1 REAGYWAAAPLP
13 VVIDGWADAD
23 PARPYLSDGTSALTY
38 GQFRARAWTLA
49 ANLAGHGVRPGDR
62 VAVQLPNWN
71 EYFLLYAACARLGAV
86 MIPVITVCRKDEVGF
101 IVENSG
107 AAALVTCGQFRGF
120 DHAAMAAGIAAASSH
135 RAVHLVFPPPP
146 PTPPLPF

>member
-1 REAGYWAAAPLP
+1 MPTDQLLRSAEFRDAGYWGDDTLP
-13 VVIDGWADAD
+13 AVIDRWADAD
-23 PARPYLSDGTSALTY
+23 PARPFLSDGTSALTY

-71 EYFLLYAACARLGAV
+71 EYFLLYAACARLGAI
-86 MIPVITVCRKDEVGF
+86 MIPVITVYRKDEVGF

-107 AAALVTCGQFRGF
+107 AAALVTCGV
-120 DHAAMAAGIAAASSH
+120 MAPTLAGAS
-135 RAVHLVFPPPP
+135 VHLLDIFD
-146 PTPPLPF
+146 